1 MKKIC
6 IFLLLLSVTNYLSVN
21 AMENKNEFTEF
32 IRVINQVKTTKLR
45 IKTHASTDLLY
56 VSKEG
61 VDEYVRCFD
70 KVRFPQDTATV
81 QCLYYSDD
89 LGGHPKLYYCKDDVH
104 ELHRDKKTTHVW
116 RSEHA
121 AYKFVEPADESLM
134 AYFQY
139 LIFKVYGEQFALYWH
154 ALYRMHDIIL
164 EHPFI
169 RKNQDVI
176 EMIGGR
182 TVVNEELNNQV
193 LKHGL
198 YPEVIMT
205 TDSEGQPVCKVTLY
219 ESNHQAYSQVIYQI
233 ECKKPWNI
241 QLISTTPFIQKPEI
255 LY

>member
-1 MKKIC
+1 M
-6 IFLLLLSVTNYLSVN
+6 LLLAINYLSVN

-32 IRVINQVKTTKLR
+32 IRTINQVKTTKLR
-45 IKTHASTDLLY
+45 IKTHSSTNLLY
-56 VSKEG
+56 VPKEG
-61 VDEYVRCFD
+61 VDEYVRCFN

-89 LGGHPKLYYCKDDVH
+89 LGGHPQLYYSKDDVH
-104 ELHRDKKTTHVW
+104 ELHREKKTTHAW

-121 AYKFVEPADESLM
+121 AYKFVEPADDSLM

-154 ALYRMHDIIL
+154 ALYGMHDIIL
-164 EHPFI
+164 VHPYQ

-182 TVVNEELNNQV
+182 TVVNEELNNHT
-193 LKHGL
+193 LTHGVH
-198 YPEVIMT
+198 PEVVMT
-205 TDSEGQPVCKVTLY
+205 TNDEGRQVCQVTLY
-219 ESNHQAYSQVIYQI
+219 ESNHQAYSQVIYQM

-241 QLISTTPFIQKPEI
+241 HLISSTPFIKKPEI